1 MFGQE
6 PCSSVYNP
14 PMNKR
19 PRPEDLKI
27 ILLLFLW
34 LDELA
39 REYNMIHFTV
49 HANQAG
55 SNMSG
60 KKKSFGS
67 EDTWHPM
74 TAMREH
80 IRDDHTRHSV

>member
-1 MFGQE
+1 MHALNLLSSVWSRLE
-6 PCSSVYNP
+6 PCASVYNP

-19 PRPEDLKI
+19 PRPEDLKT

-34 LDELA
+34 L
-39 REYNMIHFTV
+39 

-60 KKKSFGS
+60 KKRFDK
-67 EDTWHPM
+67 EDT
-74 TAMREH
+74 
-80 IRDDHTRHSV
+80 